1 MLNLR
6 ASYARKE
13 LLMNELKYRYITI
26 EGCIGAGK
34 TTLARL
40 LSTDFKT
47 RLILEQFEENSF
59 LPKFYQ
65 DPVRYA
71 FPLELSFLAD
81 RFQQLKTQV
90 INLDLFHPN
99 IVADYHI
106 QKSLIFARKT
116 LQEDEFSLFMR
127 LYQIMIAQL
136 PAPDLYVYLY
146 LPIDRLLSNIKRRGR
161 PYEQNITSEYLSMIQ
176 ESYFEFI
183 RQQTHLRVVVID
195 SRSLDFVE
203 HRADY
208 EWLVSVINSDYP
220 VGITHI
226 SQ

>member
-1 MLNLR
+1 
-6 ASYARKE
+6 
-13 LLMNELKYRYITI
+13 MNDLKYRYITV

-34 TTLARL
+34 TTLARM
-40 LSTDFKT
+40 LSADFHS

-65 DPVRYA
+65 DPARYA

-90 INLDLFHPN
+90 INLDMFHPH

-116 LQEDEFSLFMR
+116 LQADEFSLFMR

-136 PAPDLYVYLY
+136 PVPDLFVYLY
-146 LPIDRLLSNIKRRGR
+146 LPVDRLLANIKKRGR
-161 PYEQNITSEYLSMIQ
+161 PYEQSITADYLSLIQ

-183 RQQTHLRVVVID
+183 RQQTNLRIVVID
-195 SRSLDFVE
+195 TRSIDFVE
-203 HRADY
+203 NRADY
-208 EWLVSVINSDYP
+208 EWLVSVINAEYP
-220 VGITHI
+220 LGVTTI
-226 SQ
+226 SL

>member
-1 MLNLR
+1 MP
-6 ASYARKE
+6 E
-13 LLMNELKYRYITI
+13 CFFMNDLKYRYITI

-40 LSTDFKT
+40 LSNDFHT
-47 RLILEQFEENSF
+47 CLILEQFEENSF
-59 LPKFYQ
+59 LPKFYK
-65 DPVRYA
+65 DPARFA

-127 LYQIMIAQL
+127 VYQIMIAQL
-136 PAPDLYVYLY
+136 PVPDLYVYLY
-146 LPIDRLLSNIKRRGR
+146 LPVDRLLENIKKRGR
-161 PYEQNITSEYLSMIQ
+161 PYEQNITGEYLSRIQ
-176 ESYFEFI
+176 ESYFDFL
-183 RQQTHLRVVVID
+183 RQQTNLRIVVID
-195 SRSLDFVE
+195 TRAIDFVE
-203 HRADY
+203 NRADY
-208 EWLVSVINSDYP
+208 EWLVSVINAEYP
-220 VGITHI
+220 IGISNITL
-226 SQ
+226 

>member
-1 MLNLR
+1 
-6 ASYARKE
+6 
-13 LLMNELKYRYITI
+13 MNDLKYRYITI

-34 TTLARL
+34 TTLARF
-40 LSTDFKT
+40 LSNDFHT

-65 DPVRYA
+65 DPARYA

-136 PAPDLYVYLY
+136 PVPDLYVYLY
-146 LPIDRLLSNIKRRGR
+146 LPVDRLLENIKKRGR
-161 PYEQNITSEYLSMIQ
+161 PYEQNITGEYLSRIQ
-176 ESYFEFI
+176 ESYFDFL
-183 RQQTHLRVVVID
+183 RQQTNLRIVVVDTRDI
-195 SRSLDFVE
+195 DFVE
-203 HRADY
+203 NRADY
-208 EWLVSVINSDYP
+208 DWLVSVINADYSI
-220 VGITHI
+220 GISNITL
-226 SQ
+226 

>member
-1 MLNLR
+1 
-6 ASYARKE
+6 
-13 LLMNELKYRYITI
+13 MNDLKYRYITI

-34 TTLARL
+34 TTLARM
-40 LSTDFKT
+40 LSADFHT

-65 DPVRYA
+65 DPARYA

-81 RFQQLKTQV
+81 RFLQLKTQV
-90 INLDLFHPN
+90 INLDMFHPH

-116 LQEDEFSLFMR
+116 LQSDEFSLFMR

-136 PAPDLYVYLY
+136 PIPDLFVYLY
-146 LPIDRLLSNIKRRGR
+146 LPVDRLLANIKKRGR
-161 PYEQNITSEYLSMIQ
+161 PYEQSITADYLGLIQ

-183 RQQTHLRVVVID
+183 RQQTNLRIVVID
-195 SRSLDFVE
+195 TRSIDFVE
-203 HRADY
+203 NRADY
-208 EWLVSVINSDYP
+208 EWLVSLINAEYP
-220 VGITHI
+220 LGVTTI
-226 SQ
+226 S